1 MENNIISNWLKEHGG
16 DRSIRKTTELNL
28 EIAVRIN
35 SILEAK
41 GLKAVDL
48 AKRLDKNQSEVSK
61 WLTGMHTFTTKTL
74 AKISLALEEEIIFTE
89 PKTKNVYFTVYR
101 NQNTNFEGTEYETSE
116 IFTPSVDLAKKIS

>member
-1 MENNIISNWLKEHGG
+1 MEDNIISNWLKQHG
-16 DRSIRKTTELNL
+16 DQSTRKTTELNL
-28 EIAVRIN
+28 EIAIRIN

-48 AKRLDKNQSEVSK
+48 AKKLDKNQSEVSK

-74 AKISLALEEEIIFTE
+74 AKIALALGEDIIFTE

-101 NQNTNFEGTEYETSE
+101 NENANFGDTEYVTSE
-116 IFTPSVDLAKKIS
+116 IFAPSVDLARKIS